1 MLHYPNLLQP
11 ERFYPTEQ
19 QSAEPQTLL
28 AATELDRSRIV
39 QSAPVRRLQLKT
51 QVFPLDVKASVRSR
65 LTHSLEVQQAGRQ
78 IIFAIRQM
86 KSSQWPEQVVAN
98 LVEMSCL
105 LHDVG
110 NPPFGHFG
118 EAVLREWLHDELDGL
133 FASALAAPASE
144 QWQKVLAPDLCGF
157 DGNAQSLRLVHSLQ
171 RLNLTLSQLACIIKY
186 PRVIDESIIATDSK
200 IGVFISERHLIERI
214 RDVLQLPAGVR
225 HPLVFIMEAADDI
238 SYSIADVDDAVD
250 RHLLSIDDVIRF
262 LTQQADDA
270 TRTYLQPLLDTALQD
285 DQGFFPCLRYQLT
298 NDWVQLAAESYL
310 LHKADIL
317 SGRFVGHLLE
327 QEHPAI
333 NVLNAL
339 KQLARQSIFGQR
351 EVESLELSG
360 YAAVRGVLL
369 TYSELLALPATV
381 FRRLLNGEGH
391 HRYQHAL
398 RLCHRLSRRHVL
410 AYQKATDTPDPFF
423 QRPAEQEWYYRVRLL
438 LDFISGMTDTYVLEE
453 YRLLN
458 GWV

>member
-11 ERFYPTEQ
+11 ERYYPV
-19 QSAEPQTLL
+19 EPQSLL
-28 AATELDRSRIV
+28 VATELDRTRIV
-39 QSAPVRRLQLKT
+39 QSAPVRRLQQKT

-86 KSSQWPEQVVAN
+86 RRTDWAEQAVTN
-98 LVEMSCL
+98 LIEMSCL

-133 FASALAAPASE
+133 FASAISAPASE
-144 QWQKVLAPDLCGF
+144 QWQKVLAPDLCSF

-186 PRVIDESIIATDSK
+186 PRVIDELVTATEGK
-200 IGVFISERHLIERI
+200 IGVFISERQLIERI

-250 RHLLSIDDVIRF
+250 RNLLTLDAVIKF
-262 LTQQADDA
+262 LTQQVDDE
-270 TRTYLQPLLDTALQD
+270 TRHYLKPLLDEALQD
-285 DQGFFPCLRYQLT
+285 EQGFFPHFRYLLT

-310 LHKADIL
+310 LHKKDIL
-317 SGRFVGHLLE
+317 AGHFVGHLLE
-327 QEHPAI
+327 CDHPAI
-333 NVLNAL
+333 HVLNAL
-339 KQLARQSIFGQR
+339 KRLARQSIFGQR

-360 YAAVRGVLL
+360 YAAMRGVLL
-369 TYSELLALPATV
+369 SYSELLTLPAQI
-381 FRRLLNGEGH
+381 FRQLLSGEGH

-410 AYQKATDTPDPFF
+410 AYQKATEIPDPFF